1 MVNGTFK
8 DFTLLYIEDDTGVR
22 NIMLSILRRMFKE
35 TYEAEDGEVGYQLY
49 LEKSP
54 DIIVTDIRMPKL
66 DGIALSKKIREK
78 DKETKIII
86 TTAFSD
92 EKYLI
97 DAVELNLERY
107 LVKPLTK
114 RNLIPALEKAVSSI
128 AFEKKLFIT
137 NTFFYNYHTALF
149 YWNGENIEMTQKELA
164 FLTLLAKHHARVV
177 TYTEIEYHIWN
188 NEHMSF
194 NSLRTMVGFL
204 RKKIPPHVITNISN
218 MGYRLTIDH
227 N

>member
-1 MVNGTFK
+1 MVKSTFK
-8 DFTLLYIEDDTGVR
+8 DFTLLYIEDDAGVR

-54 DIIVTDIRMPKL
+54 DIIITDIRMPKL

-78 DKETKIII
+78 DKKTKIII

-114 RNLIPALEKAVSSI
+114 RNLMPALEKAIANI

-137 NTFFYNYHTALF
+137 NTFYYNYHTALF
-149 YWNGENIEMTQKELA
+149 YWHGKSIEMTQKELA
-164 FLTLLAKHHARVV
+164 FLTLLTKHHTRIV
-177 TYTEIEYHIWN
+177 TYVEIGHHIWN
-188 NEHMSF
+188 DEYMSF

-218 MGYRLTIDH
+218 MGYRLHIDH
-227 N
+227 H